1 MTTFANDC
9 LEVNGI
15 WFTVS
20 YSPVTML
27 SL

>member
-1 MTTFANDC
+1 MTTFANGC

-20 YSPVTML
+20 SPVTML